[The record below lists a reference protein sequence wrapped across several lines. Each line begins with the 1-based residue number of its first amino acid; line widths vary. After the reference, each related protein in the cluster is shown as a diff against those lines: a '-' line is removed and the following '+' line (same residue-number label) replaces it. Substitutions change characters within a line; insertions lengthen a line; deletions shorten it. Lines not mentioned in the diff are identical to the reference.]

1 MKLVEAAPV
10 AGALRFE
17 LLSEGRY
24 ETSARS
30 GKPRHGRFERPK
42 SRSKRAGRTQIRTS
56 SMNDIAE
63 RLTKIER
70 DQSHPNLK
78 PRDAATLI
86 LVDRSGAAPK
96 VLLGRR
102 HAGLK
107 FMAGKFV
114 FPGGRMEPGDKRM
127 PVASE
132 LDTHA
137 GARLMRGV
145 QRPSL
150 AKARALALAAIRE
163 TFEETGLLLGKRV
176 DDMPPVPDG
185 PWKAFADAKVLP
197 DLAELHFIVRAITP
211 PRRPRRFDA
220 RFFAADASAIAHK
233 VDGKVGPDSEL
244 VELVWLPI
252 AEAKSQDLPT
262 ITQVALDELQA
273 RVAKGFGHDLPS
285 PFYRMLHKKFVRAE
299 L

>member
-1 MKLVEAAPV
+1 M
-10 AGALRFE
+10 
-17 LLSEGRY
+17 
-24 ETSARS
+24 T
-30 GKPRHGRFERPK
+30 
-42 SRSKRAGRTQIRTS
+42 
-56 SMNDIAE
+56 DIAQ
-63 RLTKIER
+63 RLTRVER
-70 DQSHPNLK
+70 DQTHPNLK

-86 LVDRSGAAPK
+86 VVDRSGASPK

-107 FMAGKFV
+107 FMAGKLV
-114 FPGGRMEPGDKRM
+114 FPGGRMEPGDRKM
-127 PVASE
+127 PAASE
-132 LDTHA
+132 LDSHA

-145 QRPSL
+145 RRPSL

-163 TFEETGLLLGKRV
+163 TYEETGLLLGKRV
-176 DDMPPVPDG
+176 AEVPPVPEG
-185 PWKAFADAKVLP
+185 PWQAFAQARVLP

-220 RFFAADASAIAHK
+220 RFFAVDASAIAHR

-252 AEAKSQDLPT
+252 EDAKREDLPT
-262 ITQVALDELQA
+262 ITQVALEELQA

>member
-1 MKLVEAAPV
+1 MTDV
-10 AGALRFE
+10 
-17 LLSEGRY
+17 
-24 ETSARS
+24 
-30 GKPRHGRFERPK
+30 
-42 SRSKRAGRTQIRTS
+42 
-56 SMNDIAE
+56 AE
-63 RLTKIER
+63 RLTKVER

-86 LVDRSGAAPK
+86 VVDRSGSAPK

-114 FPGGRMEPGDKRM
+114 FPGGRMEPGDRKM
-127 PVASE
+127 PVASD
-132 LDTHA
+132 LDASA
-137 GARLMRGV
+137 GSRLMRGV

-150 AKARALALAAIRE
+150 SKARALALAAIRE
-163 TFEETGLLLGKRV
+163 TYEETGLLLGKRV
-176 DDMPPVPDG
+176 ETVPPVPEG
-185 PWKAFADAKVLP
+185 PWKAFADAKILP

-220 RFFAADASAIAHK
+220 RFFAVDASAIAHR
-233 VDGKVGPDSEL
+233 VEGKVGPDSEL

-252 AEAKSQDLPT
+252 SEAKSQDLPT

>member
-1 MKLVEAAPV
+1 MTDL
-10 AGALRFE
+10 
-17 LLSEGRY
+17 
-24 ETSARS
+24 
-30 GKPRHGRFERPK
+30 
-42 SRSKRAGRTQIRTS
+42 
-56 SMNDIAE
+56 AE
-63 RLTKIER
+63 RLTKTER
-70 DQSHPNLK
+70 DQTFPNLK

-86 LVDRSGAAPK
+86 VVDRSGAEPK
-96 VLLGRR
+96 VLLGKR

-107 FMAGKFV
+107 FMAGKLV
-114 FPGGRMEPGDKRM
+114 FPGGRMEPGDRKM
-127 PVASE
+127 PVATE
-132 LDTHA
+132 LDAHA
-137 GARLMRGV
+137 GARLMRRV

-150 AKARALALAAIRE
+150 EKARGLALAAIRE
-163 TFEETGLLLGKRV
+163 TYEETGLILGKRV
-176 DDMPPVPDG
+176 EAVPAVPDG
-185 PWKAFADAKVLP
+185 PWQAFAAAKILP
-197 DLAELHFIVRAITP
+197 DLAQLHFIVRAITP

-220 RFFAADASAIAHK
+220 RFFAVDATAIAHR

-252 AEAKSQDLPT
+252 TEAKTHDLPT

>member
-1 MKLVEAAPV
+1 MTDL
-10 AGALRFE
+10 
-17 LLSEGRY
+17 
-24 ETSARS
+24 
-30 GKPRHGRFERPK
+30 
-42 SRSKRAGRTQIRTS
+42 
-56 SMNDIAE
+56 AE
-63 RLTKIER
+63 RLTKVER

-86 LVDRSGAAPK
+86 IVDRSGDVAK
-96 VLLGRR
+96 VLLGKR

-107 FMAGKFV
+107 FMAGKLV
-114 FPGGRMEPGDKRM
+114 FPGGRMEPGDRRM

-150 AKARALALAAIRE
+150 AKARALALAAVRE

-176 DDMPPVPDG
+176 DAVPPVPEG
-185 PWKAFADAKVLP
+185 PWQAFAEAGVLP
-197 DLAELHFIVRAITP
+197 DLAQLHFIVRAITP

-220 RFFAADASAIAHK
+220 RFFAVDVSAIAHR

-252 AEAKSQDLPT
+252 PEAKKHDLPT
-262 ITQVALDELQA
+262 ITQVALDELES
-273 RVAKGFGHDLPS
+273 RVGRGFGHDLPS
-285 PFYRMLHKKFVRAE
+285 PFYRMLNKKFVRAE